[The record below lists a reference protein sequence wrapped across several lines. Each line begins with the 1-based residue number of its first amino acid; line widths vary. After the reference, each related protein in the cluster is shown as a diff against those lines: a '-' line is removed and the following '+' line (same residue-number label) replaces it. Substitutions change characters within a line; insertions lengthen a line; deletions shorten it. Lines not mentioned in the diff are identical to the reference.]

1 MKTTTSDII
10 TTQQMLA
17 LVRAALH
24 GTAPDENL
32 FVDSGEAEWNK
43 LFTLSSAQE
52 VIILSLDGTMLLPK
66 KLQPPLPVKL
76 RWIASVD
83 VKEKRY
89 RHCLETARELSA
101 RFRENNIRMLLFK
114 GLALSRLYPAPCSR
128 QFGDIDIFLCGKA
141 KEGNV
146 VLERIAAKK
155 KLAAKKH
162 SNFFYKGFLIENHHT
177 FLSHGSYKSF
187 QQSGTLEKQLITILT
202 KTGIMDGT
210 NLVESG
216 QTEETIL
223 FPPPDFD
230 ALFVTLHTIAHF
242 PSGIMLRQLCDL
254 TVLFTAY
261 KGKIDFSLYRNALS
275 EAGLLKL
282 TNVLIS
288 LSVGKLGLNPEYA
301 PQYES
306 DLALENRIW
315 DDMINPKV
323 PRLPDEKRSLFN
335 VIIYKIKLLRSRYW
349 KSELIFQGQY
359 GKRILFSTCYHL
371 RHPEIIKKV
380 F

>member
-1 MKTTTSDII
+1 MKTSLSDL
-10 TTQQMLA
+10 TTQQMLT

-32 FVDSGEAEWNK
+32 FVDSGEADWNT
-43 LFTLSSAQE
+43 LFMLSAAQG
-52 VIILSLDGTMLLPK
+52 VMILSLDGTMLLPK
-66 KLQPPLPVKL
+66 KLQPPLSIKL

-83 VKEKRY
+83 AKEKQY
-89 RHCLETARELSA
+89 RHCLETAQELSA
-101 RFRENNIRMLLFK
+101 LFRENNIRMLLFK
-114 GLALSRLYPAPCSR
+114 GVALSRLYPVPGSR
-128 QFGDIDIFLCGKA
+128 QFGDIDIFLCGKS

-146 VLERIAAKK
+146 ILERIANKN

-162 SNFFYKGFLIENHHT
+162 SDFSYKNILIENHHT
-177 FLSHGSYKSF
+177 FLGKKSF
-187 QQSGTLEKQLITILT
+187 LHSESLEKRLIMVLT
-202 KTGIMDGT
+202 EAGYMDET
-210 NLVESG
+210 SLAESF
-216 QTEETIL
+216 QTEDTIL

-242 PSGIMLRQLCDL
+242 SSRIVLRQLCDL

-261 KGKIDFSLYRNALS
+261 KGKIDFHLYRNALS

-282 TNVLIS
+282 ANVFIS
-288 LSVGKLGLNPEYA
+288 LSVRKLGLNPEYA

-315 DDMINPKV
+315 NDMIDPKV
-323 PRLPDEKRSLFN
+323 SPPPNGKRSLFN
-335 VIIYKIKLLRSRYW
+335 VFIYKMKLLRSRYW

-359 GKRILFSTCYHL
+359 GKKIFLSIWYHL
-371 RHPEIIKKV
+371 RHPEIIGKV
-380 F
+380 FY